1 MRIEQLR
8 YLIEVEKTHS
18 MNVAAANLYV
28 TQPTISEALKKLE
41 TELGVELIR
50 RSYTGVQLTEAGL
63 LAAKDAKAVIRD
75 IDVLLGHVE
84 TFMRQKR
91 CQELAGEL
99 RVGAVT
105 AIAGTFFPDVVTQ
118 FCQRYPKISLSS
130 MEQGV
135 QRIYEDIQNEAL
147 DIGVVIIF
155 EHDYEAHKDEGI
167 VFEALSHERAYA
179 IVSTA
184 SVLAEKDIITPKELV
199 EQPLVV
205 AAHDVKDN
213 YLVEA
218 LFQSMKPQV
227 RLRTNNSET
236 VRSSIL
242 THHMVGLILSPSLK
256 TIEMDKELLKAIP
269 IKGKSKAML
278 GYIYKENS
286 PVLEAVEAFVD
297 ILKSNI

>member
-84 TFMRQKR
+84 TFKRQTR

-155 EHDYEAHKDEGI
+155 
-167 VFEALSHERAYA
+167 
-179 IVSTA
+179 
-184 SVLAEKDIITPKELV
+184 
-199 EQPLVV
+199 
-205 AAHDVKDN
+205 
-213 YLVEA
+213 
-218 LFQSMKPQV
+218 
-227 RLRTNNSET
+227 
-236 VRSSIL
+236 
-242 THHMVGLILSPSLK
+242 
-256 TIEMDKELLKAIP
+256 
-269 IKGKSKAML
+269 
-278 GYIYKENS
+278 
-286 PVLEAVEAFVD
+286 
-297 ILKSNI
+297 